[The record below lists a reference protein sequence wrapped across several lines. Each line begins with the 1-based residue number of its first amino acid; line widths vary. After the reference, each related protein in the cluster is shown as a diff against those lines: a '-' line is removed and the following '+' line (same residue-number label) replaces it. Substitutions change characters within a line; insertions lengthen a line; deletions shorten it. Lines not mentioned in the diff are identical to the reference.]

1 MKKFI
6 LIVVIINASLLLLGG
21 VLLGLGILLGGK
33 TSFSFNLND
42 KEFIEPVYVDNSFNL
57 DDFSSMNIDI
67 KKAKLYIEESDKCGI
82 EYHLLEDL
90 VPEINVENGKLSVVQ
105 KDNNFIP
112 VNILTIQEE
121 QYIKIYATK
130 DQIVDIQS
138 SSGGVEIKN
147 VNIDGKITSQS
158 GSLSIEGSE
167 GDSLDIKVSSGRT
180 TIDNVK
186 YNSLK
191 SDQSSGKFIIKDA
204 EVATLNVRS
213 LSGGIDMENVTA
225 ESIEGNSTSGGVD
238 FTNVNAKKANL
249 DVTSGSFNMDGCEI
263 DDLIAESTSGG
274 VKAEDTR
281 IDNANLDVSS
291 GGVNLNLSGDVN
303 DYDFDLSVTS
313 GSIRINDEKKDGDY
327 ILSTGKDKKIK
338 VETSSG
344 GINININ

>member
-42 KEFIEPVYVDNSFNL
+42 KEFIEPVYVDNSFDL

-67 KKAKLYIEESDKCGI
+67 KRAKLYIEESDKCGI

-90 VPEINVENGKLSVVQ
+90 VPEINVENEKLSVVQ

-130 DQIVDIQS
+130 DQIADIQS

-147 VNIDGKITSQS
+147 VNIDGIITSQS

-274 VKAEDTR
+274 VKAEDSK
-281 IDNANLDVSS
+281 IKNADLDVSS
-291 GGVNLNLSGDVN
+291 GVVNLNLTGDVN
-303 DYDFDLSVTS
+303 DYDFDLNVSS
-313 GSIRINDEKKDGDY
+313 GSVRVNDEKKDGDY
-327 ILSTGKDKKIK
+327 ILNNGKDNKIK
-338 VETSSG
+338 AETSSG
-344 GINININ
+344 SINININ

>member
-42 KEFIEPVYVDNSFNL
+42 KEFIEPVYVDNSFDL

-67 KKAKLYIEESDKCGI
+67 KRAKLYIEESDKCGI

-90 VPEINVENGKLSVVQ
+90 VPEINVENEKLSVVQ

-130 DQIVDIQS
+130 DQIADIQS

-147 VNIDGKITSQS
+147 VNIDGIITSQS

-281 IDNANLDVSS
+281 IDNADLDVSS

-344 GINININ
+344 SINININ

>member
-42 KEFIEPVYVDNSFNL
+42 KEFIEPVYVDNSFDL

-67 KKAKLYIEESDKCGI
+67 KRAKLYIEESDKCGI
-82 EYHLLEDL
+82 EYHVLEDL
-90 VPEINVENGKLSVVQ
+90 VPEINVENEKLSVVQ

-130 DQIVDIQS
+130 DQIADIQS

-147 VNIDGKITSQS
+147 VNIDGKILSQS
-158 GSLSIEGSE
+158 GSLSIDGSE
-167 GDSLDIKVSSGRT
+167 ADSLDIKVSSGRT

-186 YNSLK
+186 YDSIK
-191 SDQSSGKFIIKDA
+191 CDQSSGKLILQNVEAD
-204 EVATLNVRS
+204 TLDVKS

-225 ESIEGNSTSGGVD
+225 ESIVGNSTSGGAG
-238 FTNVNAKKANL
+238 FTNVNAKKVNME
-249 DVTSGSFNMDGCEI
+249 VTSGSFKMDRCEI
-263 DDLIAESTSGG
+263 GELNAESTSGG
-274 VKAEDTR
+274 VKAEESK
-281 IDNANLDVSS
+281 IDNADLDVSS
-291 GGVNLNLSGDVN
+291 GGINFNLIGDVN
-303 DYDFDLSVTS
+303 DYDFDLNVSS
-313 GSIRINDEKKDGDY
+313 GSVRVNDDKKDGDY
-327 ILSTGKDKKIK
+327 ILINGKDKKIK
-338 VETSSG
+338 AESSSG

>member
-33 TSFSFNLND
+33 TSFSFDLKD
-42 KEFIEPVYVDNSFNL
+42 KTFIEPVYVDNSFDL
-57 DDFSSMNIDI
+57 DDFSSMKIDI
-67 KKAKLYIEESDKCGI
+67 KMAKLYIEESDKCRI

-90 VPEINVENGKLSVVQ
+90 VPEINVENEKLSVVQ
-105 KDNNFIP
+105 KNYNFIP

-130 DQIVDIQS
+130 DQIADIKS
-138 SSGGVEIKN
+138 SSGGMEIKG
-147 VNIDGKITSQS
+147 VNLDGTINSQS

-274 VKAEDTR
+274 VKAEDSK
-281 IDNANLDVSS
+281 IKNAYLDVSS
-291 GGVNLNLSGDVN
+291 GGVNLNLTGDVN
-303 DYDFDLSVTS
+303 DYDFDLNVSS
-313 GSIRINDEKKDGDY
+313 GSVRVNDEKKDGDY

-344 GINININ
+344 SINININ

>member
-33 TSFSFNLND
+33 TSFNFNLND
-42 KEFIEPVYVDNSFNL
+42 KEFIEPVYVDNSFDL

-67 KKAKLYIEESDKCGI
+67 TMAKLYIEESDKCGI

-90 VPEINVENGKLSVVQ
+90 VPEINVENEKLSVVQ

-121 QYIKIYATK
+121 QYIKIFATK
-130 DQIVDIQS
+130 DQIAEIQS

-147 VNIDGKITSQS
+147 VNIDGKISSQS
-158 GSLSIEGSE
+158 GSLSIDGSE
-167 GDSLDIKVSSGRT
+167 ADSLDIKVSSGRT

-186 YNSLK
+186 YNSIK
-191 SDQSSGKFIIKDA
+191 SDQSSGKFVITNA
-204 EVATLNVRS
+204 EAGTLDVRS
-213 LSGGIDMENVTA
+213 VSGGIDMENVTA
-225 ESIEGNSTSGGVD
+225 DSILGNSTSGGVG
-238 FTNVNAKKANL
+238 FTNVNAKKVNM
-249 DVTSGSFNMDGCEI
+249 DVTSGSFTMDNCEI
-263 DDLIAESTSGG
+263 EELIAESTSGG

-281 IDNANLDVSS
+281 IDNAELDVSS

-313 GSIRINDEKKDGDY
+313 GSVRVNDEKKDGDY

>member
-33 TSFSFNLND
+33 TSFNFDLKD
-42 KEFIEPVYVDNSFNL
+42 KTFIEPVYVDNSFDL

-67 KKAKLYIEESDKCGI
+67 KMAKLYIEESDKCGI

-90 VPEINVENGKLSVVQ
+90 VPEINVENEKLSVVQ

-130 DQIVDIQS
+130 DQIADIQS

-147 VNIDGKITSQS
+147 VNIDGKISSQS
-158 GSLSIEGSE
+158 GSLSIDGSKA
-167 GDSLDIKVSSGRT
+167 DSLDIKVSSGRT

-186 YNSLK
+186 YNSIK
-191 SDQSSGKFIIKDA
+191 SDQSSGKFVITNA
-204 EVATLNVRS
+204 EAGTLDVRS
-213 LSGGIDMENVTA
+213 VSGGIDMENVTA
-225 ESIEGNSTSGGVD
+225 DSILGNSTSGGVG
-238 FTNVNAKKANL
+238 FTNVNAKKVNM
-249 DVTSGSFNMDGCEI
+249 DVTSGSFTMDNCEI
-263 DDLIAESTSGG
+263 EELIAESTSGG

-281 IDNANLDVSS
+281 IDNADLDVSS

-313 GSIRINDEKKDGDY
+313 GSVRVNDEKKDGDY